1 MERLVRYFRGYVRV
15 AVRGVHPERVLN
27 ACAEAGIP
35 VQEAEPAEDYLL
47 RVTVPERRFARV
59 RELAEHCQCTAEA
72 EARGGAPKL
81 LRRARRHRLLLGLLA
96 VCIAAVLASSLF
108 VWDVEVTGNETV
120 STGTILRE
128 LEAYGVK
135 PGSYWPRFSN
145 DLIRNHMILKI
156 PELQWLAVQ
165 IRGSCAE
172 VVVREKTPKPEVVD
186 NDAPVSLYAG
196 ASGFILDMEVLG
208 GEARVAPGDLVTEG
222 DLLVSGAMTDLGGG
236 IRPAHALGSIRART
250 LYELTAQQPLSRT
263 VKTQS
268 GRAKSRWALVAGKKR
283 INFYQ
288 SSGISDTE
296 CDKIYFEYAFSI
308 PGVFRLPVSLVREQV
323 QPFETEEISVSQD
336 AARAALEQALMQQLQ
351 ARIGEDG
358 AIVSSAFTAA
368 ERDGALIVTLRAECE
383 QEIGV
388 SRDISPEEMRQ
399 LQAQAEEGTTTDD

>member
-35 VQEAEPAEDYLL
+35 FQEAEPAEDYLL
-47 RVTVPERRFARV
+47 RITVPERHFARV
-59 RELAEHCQCTAEA
+59 QALAERCQCTAEA
-72 EARGGAPKL
+72 ETRGGVPKL
-81 LRRARRHRLLLGLLA
+81 LCRARRHRLLLGLLA
-96 VCIAAVLASSLF
+96 VCLAAVLASSLF
-108 VWDVEVTGNETV
+108 VWEVEVTGNETV

-135 PGSYWPRFSN
+135 PGSYWPHFSN
-145 DLIRNHMILKI
+145 DLIRNHMILQI

-196 ASGFILDMEVLG
+196 ASGFILRMEVLG

-236 IRPAHALGSIRART
+236 VRPAHALGSIRART
-250 LYELTAQQPLSRT
+250 LYELTAEQPLTRT
-263 VKTQS
+263 VKTAS
-268 GRAKSRWALVAGKKR
+268 GHAKNRWAFVVGKNR

-288 SSGISDTE
+288 SSGISDAE
-296 CDKIYFEYAFSI
+296 CDKINFEYAFSI
-308 PGVFRLPVSLVREQV
+308 PGVFTLPFSLVREQV
-323 QPFETEEISVSQD
+323 QPFETQEISVSQEE
-336 AARAALEQALMQQLQ
+336 ARAALEQTLTQQLQ
-351 ARIGEDG
+351 SRIGADG
-358 AIVSSAFTAA
+358 EIISTAFTAT
-368 ERDGALIVTLRAECE
+368 ERDGVLIVTLRAECE

-388 SRDISPEEMRQ
+388 ARAISPEEMQQ
-399 LQAQAEEGTTTDD
+399 LQSQTEEGTTTDD

>member
-1 MERLVRYFRGYVRV
+1 MERLVRYFRGYVRA

-35 VQEAEPAEDYLL
+35 VREAEPAEDYLL
-47 RVTVPERRFARV
+47 RITVPERHFKRV
-59 RELAEHCQCTAEA
+59 QALAERCQCTAEP
-72 EARGGAPKL
+72 EKRGGAPKL
-81 LRRARRHRLLLGLLA
+81 LRRVRRHRLLLALLA
-96 VCIAAVLASSLF
+96 LCVAAALASSLF
-108 VWDVEVTGNETV
+108 VWDVQVTGNETV

-135 PGSYWPRFSN
+135 PGSYWPHFSN

-186 NDAPVSLYAG
+186 NDEPVSLYAG
-196 ASGFILDMEVLG
+196 ASGFILSMEVLG

-222 DLLVSGAMTDLGGG
+222 ELLVSGAVRDLGGG
-236 IRPAHALGSIRART
+236 VRGAHALGSIRART
-250 LYELTAQQPLSRT
+250 LYELTAEQPLTRT

-268 GRAKSRWALVAGKKR
+268 GRAKNRWALVAGKKR

-288 SSGISDTE
+288 SSGISDAE
-296 CDKIYFEYAFSI
+296 CDKINFKYAFSI
-308 PGVFRLPVSLVREQV
+308 PGVFTLPVSLVHEQV
-323 QPFETEEISVSQD
+323 QPYETQEIPVPPEE
-336 AARAALEQALMQQLQ
+336 ARAALEQALTQQLQ
-351 ARIGEDG
+351 ARIGADG
-358 AIVSSAFTAA
+358 EIVSAAFTAT

-388 SRDISPEEMRQ
+388 SRAISPEEMQQ
-399 LQAQAEEGTTTDD
+399 LQAQTEEGTTADD

>member
-35 VQEAEPAEDYLL
+35 FQEAEPAEDYLL
-47 RVTVPERRFARV
+47 RITVPERRFGRV
-59 RELAEHCQCTAEA
+59 QALAERCQCTAEA
-72 EARGGAPKL
+72 ETRGGVPKL
-81 LRRARRHRLLLGLLA
+81 FRRARRHRLLLGLLA
-96 VCIAAVLASSLF
+96 VCVAAVLVSSLF

-135 PGSYWPRFSN
+135 PGSYWPHFSN
-145 DLIRNHMILKI
+145 DLIRNHMILQI

-186 NDAPVSLYAG
+186 NDEPVSLYAG
-196 ASGFILDMEVLG
+196 TSGFILSMEVLG

-222 DLLVSGAMTDLGGG
+222 ELLVSGAMTDLGGG
-236 IRPAHALGSIRART
+236 VRPAHSLGSIRART
-250 LYELTAQQPLSRT
+250 LYELTAEQPLTRT
-263 VKTQS
+263 VKTAS
-268 GRAKSRWALVAGKKR
+268 GHAKSRWALVVGKKR

-296 CDKIYFEYAFSI
+296 CDKINFEYTFSI
-308 PGVFRLPVSLVREQV
+308 PGVFTLPFSLAREQV
-323 QPFETEEISVSQD
+323 QPFETQEISVPPEE
-336 AARAALEQALMQQLQ
+336 ARAALEQALMQQLQ
-351 ARIGEDG
+351 LRIGEDG
-358 AIVSSAFTAA
+358 EIVSSAFTATA
-368 ERDGALIVTLRAECE
+368 RDGVLIVTLRAECE

-388 SRDISPEEMRQ
+388 ARATPPEEMRQ
-399 LQAQAEEGTTTDD
+399 LQSQTEEGTTADD

>member
-15 AVRGVHPERVLN
+15 TVRGVHPERVLN

-35 VQEAEPAEDYLL
+35 FQEAEPAEDYLL
-47 RVTVPERRFARV
+47 RITVPERRFARV
-59 RELAEHCQCTAEA
+59 QALAERCQCTAEA
-72 EARGGAPKL
+72 ETRGGAPKL

-96 VCIAAVLASSLF
+96 VCLAAVLASSLF
-108 VWDVEVTGNETV
+108 VWEVEVTGNETV

-135 PGSYWPRFSN
+135 PGSYWPHFSN
-145 DLIRNHMILKI
+145 DLIRNHMILQI

-196 ASGFILDMEVLG
+196 ASGFILSMEVLG

-236 IRPAHALGSIRART
+236 VRPAHALGSIRART
-250 LYELTAQQPLSRT
+250 LYELTAEQPLTRT
-263 VKTQS
+263 VKTAS
-268 GRAKSRWALVAGKKR
+268 GRAKNRWAFVVGKNR

-288 SSGISDTE
+288 SSGISDAE
-296 CDKIYFEYAFSI
+296 CDKINFEYAFSI
-308 PGVFRLPVSLVREQV
+308 PGVFTLPFSLVREQV
-323 QPFETEEISVSQD
+323 QPFETQEISVSQEE
-336 AARAALEQALMQQLQ
+336 ARAVLEQTLTQQLQ
-351 ARIGEDG
+351 SRIGTDG
-358 AIVSSAFTAA
+358 EIISTAFTAT
-368 ERDGALIVTLRAECE
+368 ERDGVLIVTLRAECE

-388 SRDISPEEMRQ
+388 ARAISPEEMQQ
-399 LQAQAEEGTTTDD
+399 LQSQTEEGTTADD